1 MKDIIFGIVAIL
13 IGALFCF
20 RGWLAMRVVIPI
32 WGAFGGF
39 VFGAGLIEALLGD
52 GFLRTFLGWAVG
64 IVFAILFFFLAYL
77 YYEVS
82 VIIAMAFIG
91 FALGVAVMSAIGV
104 TWNWVLFIVGVVVGL
119 ALGFVAV
126 ITNLPMGLLTVL
138 TAMGGST
145 AIVAGT
151 MLLVNTVNVD
161 DFANG
166 VTTKDVMGDHPWWYV
181 MWAALVIAGIVA
193 QIAFAERVDR
203 SLRDAWTDAGG
214 QHLRSA

>member
-52 GFLRTFLGWAVG
+52 GFLRTFLGWAAG

-82 VIIAMAFIG
+82 VVIAMAFVG

-104 TWNWVLFIVGVVVGL
+104 TWNWVLFIAGLVVGL

-138 TAMGGST
+138 TAMGGAT
-145 AIVAGT
+145 AIVGGT
-151 MLLVNTVNVD
+151 MLLFDTVNVD

-203 SLRDAWTDAGG
+203 TLRDAWTDAGG

>member
-32 WGAFGGF
+32 WGAFAGF
-39 VFGAGLIEALLGD
+39 VAGAGLIEALFGD
-52 GFLRTFLGWAVG
+52 GFLRTFLGWALG
-64 IVFAILFFFLAYL
+64 IVFAIVFFFLAYL
-77 YYEVS
+77 YYEAS
-82 VIIAMAFIG
+82 VVIAMAFVG
-91 FALGVAVMSAIGV
+91 FALGVGVMSAIGV

-119 ALGFVAV
+119 ALGFVAI

-138 TAMGGST
+138 TAMGGAT

-151 MLLVNTVNVD
+151 MLLFDRVNVD
-161 DFANG
+161 DFGNG

-181 MWAALVIAGIVA
+181 MYGALVVAGIVA
-193 QIAFAERVDR
+193 QIALAERVDR
-203 SLRDAWTDAGG
+203 TLREAWTEAGG
-214 QHLRSA
+214 KQLRSA